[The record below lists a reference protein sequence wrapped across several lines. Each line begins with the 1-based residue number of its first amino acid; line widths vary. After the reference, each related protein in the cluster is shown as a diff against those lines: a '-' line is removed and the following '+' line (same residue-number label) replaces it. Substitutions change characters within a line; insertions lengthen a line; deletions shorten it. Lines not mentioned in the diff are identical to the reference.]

1 MRLTTIPK
9 LGADPDFPLSEK
21 QMRDLVKAGRIPFV
35 KFGNRFMLD
44 PEAVLEALRKE
55 LVRK

>member
-1 MRLTTIPK
+1 MKLLTIPK

-21 QMRDLVKAGRIPFV
+21 QIRDLVKAGRIPFV

-44 PEAVLEALRKE
+44 PEAVLDALSKE
-55 LVRK
+55 FVRK